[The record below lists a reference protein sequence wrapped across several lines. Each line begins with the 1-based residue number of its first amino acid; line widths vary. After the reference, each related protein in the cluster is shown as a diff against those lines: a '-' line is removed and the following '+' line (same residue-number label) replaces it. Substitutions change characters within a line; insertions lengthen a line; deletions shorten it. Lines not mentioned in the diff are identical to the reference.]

1 MKRIMGCLLVV
12 VALCETCLAEPRMP
26 APGEKIK
33 VHRMTPEMREMMRK
47 KNGEKI
53 AKPGSQKGSVLF
65 INTQDVVPGDLF
77 KSLAADLAK
86 ETGFNIGYAKVAPGE
101 PSDVKAA
108 ANADFA
114 VVIVADDKT
123 PALLS
128 AIEDGWAVV
137 NVKKLDQYLST
148 PEDKAKFYNARCQKE
163 VLRAFASIG
172 GGMTSQYPGNI
183 MNTTSVK
190 DLDLCDTFIP
200 ADRLQDMTKYLAK
213 RGVTPIYMAYYRQA
227 CKQGWAPAPTNDVQ
241 LAIWNKVH
249 EVPDKPIKIEFDP
262 KRDAGK

>member
-1 MKRIMGCLLVV
+1 MNRTISGILAAL
-12 VALCETCLAEPRMP
+12 ALCGTCLAAPQMP

-33 VHRMTPEMREMMRK
+33 VHRMTPEMKEMMKR

-65 INTQDVVPGDLF
+65 IDTQDVVSGDLF
-77 KSLAADLAK
+77 KTLAADLAK
-86 ETGFNIGYAKVAPGE
+86 ETGFNIRYAKVAPGA
-101 PSDVKAA
+101 PADVKAA
-108 ANADFA
+108 AKADFA
-114 VVIVADDKT
+114 VVIVADDNT

-137 NVKKLDQYLST
+137 NVRKLDQNLTT
-148 PEDKAKFYNARCQKE
+148 PEDKAKFYNSRCQKE

-183 MNTTSVK
+183 MNVASVK

-200 ADRLQDMTKYLAK
+200 ADRIQDMTKYLTR

-241 LAIWNKVH
+241 RAIWNKVH